1 MNQGSRTITAAKG
14 SIGNLGLKECDGG
27 RGGSLRTE
35 RRFAEAMAKGRE
47 KVAGKGE
54 GVEAP
59 GRHKTG
65 QGSHFCRHIRCGIPQ
80 AWLQAAEAHRLPSAR
95 RQIRP
100 HACAAAAGV

>member
-54 GVEAP
+54 HVL
-59 GRHKTG
+59 
-65 QGSHFCRHIRCGIPQ
+65 QGMVRYQ
-80 AWLQAAEAHRLPSAR
+80 ACDARSCLPPRTLVVAVPFTAR
-95 RQIRP
+95 
-100 HACAAAAGV
+100 